1 MQIWLRSV
9 VRTRDVQKS
18 CLSVFDRPYTWAM
31 QGYKFG
37 WDGKKKTLTM
47 VFVYGIPCGYTV
59 FYCLSPGQ
67 CWGIY
72 KIQAGW
78 LLYCVWS
85 QFCCLSMSQRRHEQC
100 NQTHWYTHICNS
112 SELYP
117 LIIWARA
124 SFSNFAWDLVRGKW
138 ISWTNSAGRTGGTFA
153 NLLIWCRRLCAVRLD
168 LPAGVSDG
176 LKFHN

>member
-1 MQIWLRSV
+1 MPWSEPWHPMSHCDLVECAQFLPDRLSGRSWFCTLCHQVVALWASSHMQIWLRSV

-18 CLSVFDRPYTWAM
+18 CLSVFDGPYTWAM

-59 FYCLSPGQ
+59 FYCLSPRQ

-72 KIQAGW
+72 KVQAGW

-85 QFCCLSMSQRRHEQC
+85 QFCCLSMSQHQHEQC
-100 NQTHWYTHICNS
+100 NQTHWHTHICHCH
-112 SELYP
+112 Y
-117 LIIWARA
+117 
-124 SFSNFAWDLVRGKW
+124 
-138 ISWTNSAGRTGGTFA
+138 
-153 NLLIWCRRLCAVRLD
+153 RL
-168 LPAGVSDG
+168 
-176 LKFHN
+176 K